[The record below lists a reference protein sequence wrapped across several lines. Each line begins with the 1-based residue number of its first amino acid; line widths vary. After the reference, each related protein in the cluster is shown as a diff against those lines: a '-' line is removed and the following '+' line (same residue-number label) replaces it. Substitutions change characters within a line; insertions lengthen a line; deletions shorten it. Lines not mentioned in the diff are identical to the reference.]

1 MDTDNRQTIVIS
13 DASTGEIKE
22 RELTVDELAERDSI
36 QAEAEAVDA
45 ERQAKIAARESALAK
60 LAALGLTQEEIDAL

>member
-1 MDTDNRQTIVIS
+1 MSEVLTTVIA
-13 DASTGEIKE
+13 DASTGEVIE
-22 RELTVDELAERDSI
+22 REMTAEEIADHEEIEAAALA
-36 QAEAEAVDA
+36 AEA